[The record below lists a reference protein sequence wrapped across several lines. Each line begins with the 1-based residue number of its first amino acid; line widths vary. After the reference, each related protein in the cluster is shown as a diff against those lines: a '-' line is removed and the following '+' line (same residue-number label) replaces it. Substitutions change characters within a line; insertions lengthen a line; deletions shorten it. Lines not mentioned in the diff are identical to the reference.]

1 MSEKNFVAYG
11 DAESILTGYANRIKQ
26 SPSTFVGTQAQW
38 NALSSSQ
45 KAEYELVD
53 ITDDSLS
60 LSGLVDWRSN
70 GELGAKN
77 LIENT
82 SVSKI
87 DGNVQYTVNADKSI
101 SINILSSLSAN
112 AGRIVGY
119 INVKA
124 GLSYTLRGGIS
135 SAIRIDLRNSDYSMW
150 MDNIQN
156 KEVTSPKQS
165 YSVDTFIPSNDAT
178 LMVYLRIDSSIA
190 TGNVGT
196 VYPLLRFSTDTD
208 ETYQPYAMTNKEMTP
223 YVQAIS
229 NPNLLDNPWFTVNQR
244 GVTNAWNT
252 QFSYGVDRWM
262 KQTDAST
269 TLSVTTNGITEVDG
283 KAFGVFQITLQTDEK
298 VKSLYG
304 KILTLS
310 VMYSD
315 GTIDKGSALLP
326 SDHYSPSTTKVLR
339 FVNNTE
345 KCNYLEIE
353 SYTTGKTN
361 IVANM
366 KAGVTIKAVKLE
378 VGEVSTLHLDTA
390 PNYQQELAKCQ
401 RYFVRYRQSN
411 TDTIAQGVTR
421 DATKLRFLM
430 PLPVPMRTPPS
441 VTASSTVG
449 DYTNTGLTITR
460 TGTNVTYGDGSVGLI
475 QLNAVS
481 STSVYTAGEAKNIA
495 VTSDNFYID
504 FSADL

>member
-26 SPSTFVGTQAQW
+26 SPTTFVGTQAQW

-82 SVSKI
+82 SVSKT

-135 SAIRIDLRNSDYSMW
+135 STIRIDLRNSDYSMW
-150 MDNIQN
+150 MDNVQN

-190 TGNVGT
+190 TGNAGT
-196 VYPLLRFSTDTD
+196 VYPLLRFATDTD

-244 GVTNAWNT
+244 GLS
-252 QFSYGVDRWM
+252 SYSGAAQYTVDRW
-262 KQTDAST
+262 KLVNNKGELTVNSDGSITVIANGGDTWLQHRIEPSVLKSLVGKTI
-269 TLSVTTNGITEVDG
+269 TLSIDAVKTGGYVNLYSGYYDSANTWHRISDDIGINTTRSIVSKTVVVPTLVDNNPNFAEYGIYIANGQSVTIYSTKLELGEI
-283 KAFGVFQITLQTDEK
+283 
-298 VKSLYG
+298 S
-304 KILTLS
+304 TLS
-310 VMYSD
+310 MD
-315 GTIDKGSALLP
+315 FP
-326 SDHYSPSTTKVLR
+326 
-339 FVNNTE
+339 
-345 KCNYLEIE
+345 
-353 SYTTGKTN
+353 
-361 IVANM
+361 
-366 KAGVTIKAVKLE
+366 
-378 VGEVSTLHLDTA
+378 
-390 PNYQQELAKCQ
+390 PNYAEELAKCQ

-411 TDTIAQGVTR
+411 TDTIAQGVAR
-421 DATKLRFLM
+421 DSTKLRFLM

-481 STSVYTAGEAKNIA
+481 STSVMHDPE
-495 VTSDNFYID
+495 
-504 FSADL
+504 